1 MKERRKFISILF
13 LFLIMGNFII
23 GNMTTIVNATGTNL
37 VEDEIT
43 ENLSNI
49 STLKNKINELKLDP
63 LYLTDNALSET
74 VKYME
79 KEILILESELETK
92 KNILE
97 KGILLKDLINDSFVD
112 KKTIYETFFI
122 NDETVITPTEIND
135 IKYMEYNEELD
146 INEEKTL
153 LTKEEI
159 ANALYNTYLKVT
171 DEKITGYLSVFD
183 TTKESYIN
191 TYNGVKTNKDNKV
204 SDLETKL
211 LEITTFYDGEV
222 LNGNVPN
229 MVVADTDIRT
239 YIENS
244 INDLNEEVASY
255 TFEEMAEKT
264 NNLDTIYNDTLDK
277 INTFYLNNKSY
288 TENGLKE
295 KIESFNGTLNTINDN
310 LANEIVL
317 EDYKNED
324 VSKLLEA
331 VDINFITALEDII
344 SSEEDYKN
352 LEEEINTYLDRKPS
366 DKEEIDGLLVN
377 INNLRTYLNKDKALK
392 IIELIINNENLTN
405 EDKVDTLMN
414 FKDFPIAGEL
424 KEKLDEAKLSFYEL
438 KLKDNTLYDMEIID
452 DNIVLSYIK
461 ESLLKENFVNNLDYG
476 NFKFEVIDENNI
488 TNNGKVVLYD
498 RNDTLLKEYLI
509 VIKGDINKD
518 NILNIE
524 DLSEFEE
531 KLVEEE
537 LNDFVRL
544 DLNDDKKINIY
555 DVVLIRSLLEE
566 QQDIS
571 NATESNFKIT
581 ERKCETSICY
591 DVEIITNGVVKGF
604 EFDLTVSNNLT
615 FEKLENNDLNIKLN
629 KDNTK
634 VYGVGEFING
644 NNFTLCYK
652 KDLSV
657 SNTKVVGLNNVKFM
671 YDNLNTNEVE
681 NIKLVTVEVEEKESS
696 NVVNKTTPTYTYVE
710 EPIVEEVIEEEE
722 KEEKHI
728 EEKEEE
734 EEQEIDDN
742 EVAIENVIKIIIIV
756 LLGAVIIY
764 FLNKKDNEDEEFLND
779 DKKEQV

>member
-37 VEDEIT
+37 VEDEIM
-43 ENLSNI
+43 ENLSSI
-49 STLKNKINELKLDP
+49 GKLKNKINELKLDP

-79 KEILILESELETK
+79 KEILFLESELATK
-92 KNILE
+92 KSILE
-97 KGILLKDLINDSFVD
+97 EGILLKDLINDSFVD
-112 KKTIYETFFI
+112 KKTIYETFFV
-122 NDETVITPTEIND
+122 NDETKIIPTEIND
-135 IKYMEYNEELD
+135 IKYMEYNVGLG

-159 ANALYNTYLKVT
+159 ANALYNTYLKAT
-171 DEKITGYLSVFD
+171 DEKITGYLSVFEE
-183 TTKESYIN
+183 TKESYIN

-204 SDLETKL
+204 LDLETKL
-211 LEITTFYDGEV
+211 LEVTTFYDGEV
-222 LNGNVPN
+222 LNGNTPN

-239 YIENS
+239 YIEKS
-244 INDLNEEVASY
+244 INDLNEEVANY

-264 NNLDTIYNDTLDK
+264 NNLDTIYNDALNK

-295 KIESFNGTLNTINDN
+295 KIENFNTGL
-310 LANEIVL
+310 NEINNDLAQEIVVD
-317 EDYKNED
+317 DYKNED

-331 VDINFITALEDII
+331 VDDEFITVLEDII
-344 SSEEDYKN
+344 SLEEDYEK
-352 LEEEINTYLDRKPS
+352 LVEEINTYLERKPS
-366 DKEEIDGLLVN
+366 DKEEIDGLLGN
-377 INNLRTYLNKDKALK
+377 INDLRTYLNKDKELK
-392 IIELIINNENLTN
+392 VIELIINNEDLTN
-405 EDKVDTLMN
+405 EDKVDILMN
-414 FKDFPIAGEL
+414 FKDFPIADEL
-424 KEKLDEAKLSFYEL
+424 KEKLYEAKLSFYEL
-438 KLKDNTLYDMEIID
+438 KLKDNTLYNMEIID

-461 ESLLKENFVNNLDYG
+461 ESLLKEDFANNLDYG
-476 NFKFEVIDENNI
+476 NFKFEVEDEENI
-488 TNNGKVVLYD
+488 TNSGKVVLYD
-498 RNDTLLKEYLI
+498 RNDILLKKYSI

-518 NILNIE
+518 NILDIK

-555 DVVLIRSLLEE
+555 DVVLIRSLLED

-591 DVEIITNGVVKGF
+591 DVEIITNGVIKGF
-604 EFDLTVSNNLT
+604 EFDLSVSDNLI

-634 VYGVGEFING
+634 VYGIGEFING
-644 NNFTLCYK
+644 DKFTLCYK
-652 KDLSV
+652 KDLSE

-696 NVVNKTTPTYTYVE
+696 NVVNKTSIVNTYVE
-710 EPIVEEVIEEEE
+710 EPVVEEKTEEEVEEE
-722 KEEKHI
+722 KTS

-734 EEQEIDDN
+734 EEQPKED
-742 EVAIENVIKIIIIV
+742 EVAIENVIKIIVIV

-764 FLNKKDNEDEEFLND
+764 FLNKKDNEDEEFLKNE
-779 DKKEQV
+779 K

>member
-23 GNMTTIVNATGTNL
+23 GNVGTVVHATGTNL

-43 ENLSNI
+43 ESLSNI
-49 STLKNKINELKLDP
+49 SALKNKINELKLDP

-79 KEILILESELETK
+79 KEILILESELEAK
-92 KNILE
+92 KNTLE
-97 KGILLKDLINDSFVD
+97 EGISLKDLIDYSFVD

-171 DEKITGYLSVFD
+171 DEKITGYLSVFEE
-183 TTKESYIN
+183 TKESYIN

-204 SDLETKL
+204 LDLETKL
-211 LEITTFYDGEV
+211 LEITTFYDEEV
-222 LNGNVPN
+222 LKGNVPN
-229 MVVADTDIRT
+229 MLVVDTDIRT
-239 YIENS
+239 YVENS
-244 INDLNEEVASY
+244 INNLNEEVVSY

-264 NNLDTIYNDTLDK
+264 NNLDTIYEDALSK

-295 KIESFNGTLNTINDN
+295 KIEIFNGTLNTVNDN

-331 VDINFITALEDII
+331 VDTDFISVLEGIINL
-344 SSEEDYKN
+344 EEDYEK
-352 LEEEINTYLDRKPS
+352 LVEEINKYLERKPS

-377 INNLRTYLNKDKALK
+377 INNLRIYLNKEKALK
-392 IIELIINNENLTN
+392 AIELIINNEDLTN

-414 FKDFPIAGEL
+414 FKDFPIAEEL

-461 ESLLKENFVNNLDYG
+461 ESLLKEEFINNLDYG
-476 NFKFEVIDENNI
+476 SFKFEVIDENNI

-498 RNDTLLKEYLI
+498 RNDTLLKEYSI
-509 VIKGDINKD
+509 IIKGDINKD
-518 NILNIE
+518 NILDIE

-581 ERKCETSICY
+581 ERKCETGICY

-604 EFDLTVSNNLT
+604 EFDLSVSNNLI

-644 NNFTLCYK
+644 DKFTLCYK
-652 KDLSV
+652 KDLSE
-657 SNTKVVGLNNVKFM
+657 SNTKVVGLNNVKFI

-710 EPIVEEVIEEEE
+710 EHIVEENIEEEI
-722 KEEKHI
+722 EEEQI
-728 EEKEEE
+728 SEEKEDD
-734 EEQEIDDN
+734 EEQLKED

-764 FLNKKDNEDEEFLND
+764 FLNKKDNEDEDFLKNE
-779 DKKEQV
+779 K

>member
-23 GNMTTIVNATGTNL
+23 GNVGTVVHATGTNL

-43 ENLSNI
+43 ESLSNI
-49 STLKNKINELKLDP
+49 SALKNKINELKLDP

-79 KEILILESELETK
+79 KEILILESELEAK
-92 KNILE
+92 KNTLE
-97 KGILLKDLINDSFVD
+97 EGISLKDLIDYSFVD

-171 DEKITGYLSVFD
+171 DEKITGYLSVFEE
-183 TTKESYIN
+183 TKESYIN

-204 SDLETKL
+204 LDLETKL
-211 LEITTFYDGEV
+211 LEITTFYDEEV
-222 LNGNVPN
+222 LKGNVPN
-229 MVVADTDIRT
+229 MLVVDTDIRT
-239 YIENS
+239 YVENS
-244 INDLNEEVASY
+244 INNLNEEVVSY

-264 NNLDTIYNDTLDK
+264 NNLDTIYEDALSK

-295 KIESFNGTLNTINDN
+295 KIEIFNGTLNTVNDN

-331 VDINFITALEDII
+331 VDTDFISVLEGIINL
-344 SSEEDYKN
+344 EEDYEK
-352 LEEEINTYLDRKPS
+352 LVEEINKYLERKPS

-377 INNLRTYLNKDKALK
+377 INNLRIYLNKEKALK
-392 IIELIINNENLTN
+392 AIELIINNEDLTN

-414 FKDFPIAGEL
+414 FKDFPIAEEL

-461 ESLLKENFVNNLDYG
+461 ESLLKEEFINNLDYG
-476 NFKFEVIDENNI
+476 SFKFEVIDENNI
-488 TNNGKVVLYD
+488 TNNGKVILYD
-498 RNDTLLKEYLI
+498 RNDTLLKEYSI
-509 VIKGDINKD
+509 IIKGDINKD
-518 NILNIE
+518 NILDIE

-581 ERKCETSICY
+581 ERKCETGICY

-604 EFDLTVSNNLT
+604 EFDLSVSNNLI

-644 NNFTLCYK
+644 DKFTLCYK
-652 KDLSV
+652 KDLSE
-657 SNTKVVGLNNVKFM
+657 SNTKVVGLNNVKFI

-710 EPIVEEVIEEEE
+710 EHIVEENIEEEI
-722 KEEKHI
+722 EEEQI
-728 EEKEEE
+728 SEEKEDD
-734 EEQEIDDN
+734 EEQLKED

-764 FLNKKDNEDEEFLND
+764 FLNKKDNEDEDFLKNE
-779 DKKEQV
+779 K